1 MKQISILHNVSIATA
16 RINGLNKSP
25 YYFKQGEFYAVD
37 ITFTDSSTLL
47 FDNMP
52 YIKVGKTREEANNFW
67 SKMKKN
73 FSDAHILDKNRV
85 AIICDKYFQIVA
97 IGNTGE
103 DVWIDVTDQFKAKS
117 FAELNIEITSLKVY

>member
-1 MKQISILHNVSIATA
+1 MQQISTLHNVSIATA

-25 YYFKQGEFYAVD
+25 YYFKEGEFYAVN

-52 YIKVGKTREEANNFW
+52 YINVGNTREEANTFW

-73 FSDAHILDKNRV
+73 FSDAHIHNYDKV
-85 AIICDKYFQIVA
+85 AVIFDKYFHVVA

-103 DVWIDVTDQFKAKS
+103 DVWIDVADRFSKKTFR
-117 FAELNIEITSLKVY
+117 ELNITIRSLKVY